1 MQTAIEEGNLQ
12 KFIDYQLT
20 KDDLLN
26 IKLKHNLNVL
36 QAVSYFGAEKIL
48 KYLTKIFIDDEAGR
62 KELVSYAEPNGGNM
76 AIHFAVLKGNKR
88 IIDILLDDFSADHT
102 VTTSNGL
109 NVVHCA
115 AQFERGVLSI
125 ELFSE

>member
-1 MQTAIEEGNLQ
+1 M
-12 KFIDYQLT
+12 
-20 KDDLLN
+20 N

-48 KYLTKIFIDDEAGR
+48 KYLSKIFIDDDAGR
-62 KELVSYAEPNGGNM
+62 RELVSYPEPNGGNL

-88 IIDILLDDFSADHT
+88 IIDILLEDFDADPKS
-102 VTTSNGL
+102 TTGNGL
-109 NVVHCA
+109 SVVHCA

-125 ELFSE
+125 ELFSDPKF

>member
-1 MQTAIEEGNLQ
+1 VQTAIEEGNLQ
-12 KFIDYQLT
+12 KFLDFKLT

-26 IKLKHNLNVL
+26 IKLKHSLNVL

-62 KELVSYAEPNGGNM
+62 KELVTYAEPNGGNM

-88 IIDILLDDFSADHT
+88 IIDILLDDFNADHT

>member
-1 MQTAIEEGNLQ
+1 M
-12 KFIDYQLT
+12 
-20 KDDLLN
+20 
-26 IKLKHNLNVL
+26 
-36 QAVSYFGAEKIL
+36 
-48 KYLTKIFIDDEAGR
+48 FIDDEAGR

-88 IIDILLDDFSADHT
+88 IIDILLDDFNADHT

>member
-12 KFIDYQLT
+12 KFLDYQLT